1 MQRSSFRGLFLFL
14 IILCL
19 PAYAADTPL
28 TLPSPQGGEGGV
40 RGAPAWYVRKATAL
54 ETYEASRQKKGQ
66 GLTLGPWYYAGPF
79 DNSNGKGFATEYPPE
94 KGVDLKAT
102 YEGKKQA
109 ALQWKLGERFR
120 DNAANDLAIFGDN
133 DNFAVYLYRKIQCAA
148 AMDVPALFGSDDSLT
163 VWLNGKKLLANNS
176 SRVVNLGDD
185 RLTLSLRQGEN
196 ELLLKVCQGNGPTGF
211 AFGLGGDADLA
222 QEEALLA
229 AIARDFPGQSGALQL
244 QLSTEGEIA
253 RQLAQLRKDLNN
265 KGWFKRVA
273 PYAYRPEALI
283 LQSDRDPLDVLLRRT
298 TALLAA
304 LQKTSAGQRGLTP
317 ISGSLEIGCLSP
329 LASRLQAL
337 AAQATAGDEAGRG
350 KLFREVYALRRQIAF
365 SNPLL
370 DFDKILFVKR
380 HFLPPQ
386 EGLGN
391 HMCDQYFGFHAIV
404 GGGVYVLED
413 AFSEKARVRDVLG
426 EAVCANGRFQGKKL
440 VPGAFLSPD
449 LSYDARTVLFA
460 YTEAEHT
467 RYKWTEKSTWHLFK
481 INADGSGLAQL
492 SDGPVNDF
500 HPCFMPDG
508 RVLFISE
515 RRGGFGRCHGR
526 PVPTYTLHT
535 MNQDG
540 SGIACLS
547 YHETNEWHPSIN
559 NDGMIVY
566 TRWDYV
572 DRGFNNA
579 HHPWITTPDGRD
591 ARAIQGNYA
600 KNGGDRPL
608 MENQVRA
615 IPGSRKYISTTAA
628 HHGQAYGSLVL
639 IDPEI
644 PDDDAMACI
653 KMLTPEVGFSE
664 STVGSDRGQ
673 VYATAWPL
681 SEDFFL
687 CVYDPEGCQSRGTSN
702 RYGIYLV
709 DSFGNKELVYRDPAI
724 SCMSPVPFKARK
736 APPVVPPVS
745 STGVSPVRRGTG
757 GTPVLQ
763 TETANVGVMN
773 VYESLKPW
781 PAGTKITALR
791 IVQVLPKST
800 PSANSP
806 RIGYGDQKNARSVLG
821 TVPVEEDGSAFF
833 KLPAKVPVYFQ
844 VLDPGGRAVQS
855 MRSDTYAQ
863 PGETLL
869 CQGCHNPVHR
879 AVRINNPYPL
889 AMRRAPS
896 EITPEPEGTNPLS
909 FPRLV
914 QPVLDRNCVA
924 CHEKEKA
931 KALDLA
937 RGDWHKNQNNW
948 YTSYLNLKNY
958 AWFVEPAGWSE
969 PRSIPGRIGA
979 RASKLDQLLAK
990 GHYDV
995 KLSPEDLHRI
1005 TLWLDCN
1012 SDFFGAYEHVSEQA
1026 EGKVVRPALE

>member
-1 MQRSSFRGLFLFL
+1 MRLSGFRGLSLL
-14 IILCL
+14 LVILGSR
-19 PAYAADTPL
+19 AYAAD
-28 TLPSPQGGEGGV
+28 
-40 RGAPAWYVRKATAL
+40 APAGPPAGYVRKATAL
-54 ETYEASRQKKGQ
+54 ETYEASRQRAGQ

-94 KGVDLKAT
+94 KGVDLQAV

-109 ALQWKLGERFR
+109 RVQWKRGERFQ
-120 DNAANDLAIFGDN
+120 DNTANDLAIFDDN
-133 DNFAVYLYRKIQCAA
+133 NNFVVYLYRKIQCAA
-148 AMDVPALFGSDDSLT
+148 AMGVLALFGSDDTLT
-163 VWLNGKKLLANNS
+163 VWLNGKKLLANNCN
-176 SRVVNLGDD
+176 RVVNLGDD
-185 RLTLSLRQGEN
+185 RLTLPLRQGEN

-211 AFGLGGDADLA
+211 AFGLGGEADSV
-222 QEEALLA
+222 QEEQLLA
-229 AIARDFPGQSGALQL
+229 AIAGDFPGQIGALRL
-244 QLSTEGEIA
+244 ALTTEGECA

-265 KGWFKRVA
+265 RGWFKRVT

-283 LQSDRDPLDVLLRRT
+283 LESDRDPLDVVLRRT
-298 TALLAA
+298 SALLGA
-304 LQKTSAGQRGLTP
+304 LQKTAAAEKLKE
-317 ISGSLEIGCLSP
+317 LETHW
-329 LASRLQAL
+329 QAL
-337 AAQATAGDEAGRG
+337 TAQAAEVDPKDQASRG
-350 KLFREVYALRRQIAF
+350 KLFREACALRRQIAF
-365 SNPLL
+365 SNRLL
-370 DFDKILFVKR
+370 DFGSLLFVKR

-391 HMCDQYFGFHAIV
+391 HMCDQYFGFHAIA

-413 AFSEKARVRDVLG
+413 AFSDAPRVRDVVG
-426 EAVCANGRFQGKKL
+426 EGLCTNGRFQGKKL

-449 LSYDARTVLFA
+449 LSYDVRTILFA
-460 YTEAEHT
+460 YTEADHT
-467 RYKWTEKSTWHLFK
+467 RYRWTEKSTWHLFK
-481 INADGSGLAQL
+481 VNADGTDLTQL

-500 HPCFMPDG
+500 HPCFMPNG
-508 RVLFISE
+508 RVVFISE

-540 SGIACLS
+540 SDITCIS
-547 YHETNEWHPSIN
+547 FHETNEWHPSIN

-579 HHPWITTPDGRD
+579 HHPWITTPDGCN
-591 ARAIQGNYA
+591 ARVIQGNYA
-600 KNGGDRPL
+600 KNGGARPL
-608 MENQVRA
+608 MENQVRG
-615 IPGSRKYISTTAA
+615 IPGSRKYVSTTAA
-628 HHGQAYGSLVL
+628 HHGQAYGSLIL

-664 STVGSDRGQ
+664 SSVGSDRGQ

-681 SEDFFL
+681 SEDFYL

-702 RYGIYLV
+702 RYGIYLL
-709 DSFGNKELVYRDPAI
+709 DSFGNKELIYRDASI
-724 SCMSPVPFKARK
+724 SCMSPIPFRARQ
-736 APPVVPPVS
+736 APPVVPPVTKP
-745 STGVSPVRRGTG
+745 STEIRGHDPNSRELGIVSPDFTAKPAGNK
-757 GTPVLQ
+757 PAPEAA
-763 TETANVGVMN
+763 ETANVGVMN

-781 PAGTKITALR
+781 PAGTKIKSLR
-791 IVQVLPKST
+791 IVQVLPKTT

-806 RIGYGDQKNARSVLG
+806 RIGFGDQKNARSVLG

-833 KLPAKVPVYFQ
+833 KLPVKVPVYFQ
-844 VLDPGGRAVQS
+844 VLDVSGRAVQS

-879 AVRINNPYPL
+879 AVHISSPYPL
-889 AMRRAPS
+889 ALRRAPS
-896 EITPEPEGTNPLS
+896 EITPEGDGTDPIS
-909 FPRLV
+909 YPRLV
-914 QPVLDRNCVA
+914 QPVLDGNCVA
-924 CHEKEKA
+924 CHAKEKG
-931 KALDLA
+931 KAMDLA
-937 RGDWHKNQNNW
+937 RGDWRKNQNNW

-958 AWFVEPAGWSE
+958 AWFVEPAGWAE
-969 PRSIPGRIGA
+969 PRGIPGHIGA
-979 RASKLDQLLAK
+979 RASRLDQLLSK

-1012 SDFFGAYEHVSEQA
+1012 SDFFGAYEHTAEQA
-1026 EGKVVRPALE
+1026 DGKVVRPALE